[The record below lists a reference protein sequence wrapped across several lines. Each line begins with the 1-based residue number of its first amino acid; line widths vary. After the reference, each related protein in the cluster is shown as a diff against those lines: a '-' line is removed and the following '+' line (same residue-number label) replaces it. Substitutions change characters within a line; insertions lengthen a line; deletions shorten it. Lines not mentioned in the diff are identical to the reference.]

1 MSQLK
6 KTPKIPVLE
15 IFGPTFQGEGR
26 SIGQKTMFVR
36 TGGCDYSCAWC
47 DSAFTWDGSEKPDLM
62 TAEDILTQ
70 LDALGSYSHVTISGG
85 NPLLHASI
93 GTLVDALK
101 SRGITM
107 SVETQGS
114 YWQNWILDIED
125 VTISPKPPSSGMTVD
140 YDRLDVFFKRL
151 PEQQRTVKIV
161 IFDEADLD
169 FAAAVSDRYALKTL
183 YLSLGNPDPAE
194 EGTIAPRMLSDLKT
208 LWERVAGDAR
218 FNHARVLPQLH
229 ALVFANDRGV

>member
-6 KTPKIPVLE
+6 KIPKIPVLE
-15 IFGPTFQGEGR
+15 IFGPNFQGEGR

-47 DSAFTWDGSEKPDLM
+47 DSAFTWDGSEKPDLL
-62 TAEDILTQ
+62 TAEEILTQ
-70 LDALGSYSHVTISGG
+70 LDALGSYGHVTISGG

-114 YWQNWILDIED
+114 YWQNWVLDIED

-151 PEQQRTVKIV
+151 PEQQRAVKIV

-169 FAAAVSDRYALKTL
+169 FAAAISERYALKTL

-194 EGTIAPRMLSDLKT
+194 EGTIAPRMLSGLKT
-208 LWERVAGDAR
+208 LWERVATDER

>member
-47 DSAFTWDGSEKPDLM
+47 DSAFTWDGSEKPDLL
-62 TAEDILTQ
+62 TADEILVQ
-70 LDALGSYSHVTISGG
+70 LDALGSYGHVTISGG

-114 YWQNWILDIED
+114 YWQNWVLDIED

-140 YDRLDVFFKRL
+140 YDRLDIFFKRL
-151 PEQQRTVKIV
+151 PEQQRAVKIV
-161 IFDEADLD
+161 IFGEDDLD
-169 FAAAVSDRYALKTL
+169 FAAAISDRYALKTL

-208 LWERVAGDAR
+208 LWERVAADER

>member
-1 MSQLK
+1 MSALT

-36 TGGCDYSCAWC
+36 TGGCDYSCSWR
-47 DSAFTWDGSEKPDLM
+47 DSAFTWDGSEKPELL
-62 TAEDILTQ
+62 TAETIVER
-70 LDALGSYSHVTISGG
+70 LDALGSYGHVTISGG

-93 GTLVDALK
+93 GTLVTALK
-101 SRGITM
+101 ERNITM

-114 YWQNWILDIED
+114 YWQNWLLDIDD
-125 VTISPKPPSSGMTVD
+125 VTLSPKPPSSGMKID
-140 YDRLDVFFKRL
+140 FDRLDVFFKRL
-151 PEQQRTVKIV
+151 PEQQRAVKIV
-161 IFDEADLD
+161 IFNEEDLD
-169 FAAAVSDRYALKTL
+169 FAAMISERYALKTL
-183 YLSLGNPDPAE
+183 YLSLGNPDPHE
-194 EGTIAPRMLSDLKT
+194 EGTIAPRMLHDLKT
-208 LWERVAGDAR
+208 LWERVARDER

>member
-70 LDALGSYSHVTISGG
+70 LDALGSYGHVTISGG

-151 PEQQRTVKIV
+151 PEQQRAVKIV

-169 FAAAVSDRYALKTL
+169 FAAAVSDRYALNTL

>member
-6 KTPKIPVLE
+6 KIPKIPVLE

-47 DSAFTWDGSEKPDLM
+47 DSAFTWDGSEKPDLL
-62 TAEDILTQ
+62 TAEDILTR
-70 LDALGSYSHVTISGG
+70 LDALGSYGHVTISGG

-101 SRGITM
+101 ARGITM

-114 YWQNWILDIED
+114 YWQNWLLDIED

-151 PEQQRTVKIV
+151 PELQRAVKIV

-169 FAAAVSDRYALKTL
+169 FAAAISERYALKTL

-208 LWERVAGDAR
+208 LWERVAQDER

>member
-1 MSQLK
+1 MNQLK

-47 DSAFTWDGSEKPDLM
+47 DSAFTWDGSEKPDLL
-62 TAEDILTQ
+62 TAEEILTQ
-70 LDALGSYSHVTISGG
+70 LDALGSYGHVTISGG

-151 PEQQRTVKIV
+151 PEQQRAVKIV
-161 IFDEADLD
+161 IFDEVDLD

>member
-70 LDALGSYSHVTISGG
+70 LDALGSYGHVTISGG

-93 GTLVDALK
+93 GTLVDDLK

-125 VTISPKPPSSGMTVD
+125 VTISPKPPSSGMNVD

-151 PEQQRTVKIV
+151 PEQQRAVKIV

>member
-1 MSQLK
+1 MSALTK
-6 KTPKIPVLE
+6 IPKIPVLE

-36 TGGCDYSCAWC
+36 TGGCDYSCSWC
-47 DSAFTWDGSEKPDLM
+47 DSAFTWDGTEKPELL
-62 TAEDILTQ
+62 TAETIIER
-70 LDALGSYSHVTISGG
+70 LDALGSYGHVTISGG

-101 SRGITM
+101 ERNITM

-114 YWQNWILDIED
+114 YWQNWLLDIDD
-125 VTISPKPPSSGMTVD
+125 VTLSPKPPSSGMKID
-140 YDRLDVFFKRL
+140 FDRLDVFFKRL
-151 PEQQRTVKIV
+151 PEQQRAVKIV
-161 IFDEADLD
+161 IFNEEDLD
-169 FAAAVSDRYALKTL
+169 FAAMISERYALKTL
-183 YLSLGNPDPAE
+183 YLSLGNPDPHE
-194 EGTIAPRMLSDLKT
+194 EGTIAPRMLHDLKT
-208 LWERVAGDAR
+208 LWKRVARDER

>member
-62 TAEDILTQ
+62 TAEDIVTQ
-70 LDALGSYSHVTISGG
+70 LDALGSYGHVTISGG

-93 GTLVDALK
+93 GTLVDILK
-101 SRGITM
+101 SRGIMM

-151 PEQQRTVKIV
+151 PEQQRAVKIV

-169 FAAAVSDRYALKTL
+169 FAATISDRYALKTL

>member
-6 KTPKIPVLE
+6 KIPKIPVLE

-47 DSAFTWDGSEKPDLM
+47 DSAFTWDGSEKPDLL
-62 TAEDILTQ
+62 TADEILVQ
-70 LDALGSYSHVTISGG
+70 LDALGSYGHVTISGG

-114 YWQNWILDIED
+114 YWQNWVLDIED

-151 PEQQRTVKIV
+151 PEQQRAVKIV

-169 FAAAVSDRYALKTL
+169 FAAAISDRYALQTL

-208 LWERVAGDAR
+208 LWERVAADER

>member
-70 LDALGSYSHVTISGG
+70 LDALGSYGHVTISGG

-151 PEQQRTVKIV
+151 SEQQRAVKIV

>member
-1 MSQLK
+1 MSALT

-36 TGGCDYSCAWC
+36 TGGCDYSCSWC
-47 DSAFTWDGSEKPDLM
+47 DSAFTWDGSEKPELL
-62 TAEDILTQ
+62 TAETIMER
-70 LDALGSYSHVTISGG
+70 LDALGSYGHVTISGG

-93 GTLVDALK
+93 GTLVEALK
-101 SRGITM
+101 ERNITM

-114 YWQNWILDIED
+114 YWQNWLLDIDD
-125 VTISPKPPSSGMTVD
+125 VTLSPKPPSSGMKID
-140 YDRLDVFFKRL
+140 FDRLDVFFKRL
-151 PEQQRTVKIV
+151 PEQQRAVKIV

-169 FAAAVSDRYALKTL
+169 FAAMISERYALKTL
-183 YLSLGNPDPAE
+183 YLSLGNPDPHE
-194 EGTIAPRMLSDLKT
+194 EGTIAPRMLHALKT
-208 LWERVAGDAR
+208 LWERVARDER